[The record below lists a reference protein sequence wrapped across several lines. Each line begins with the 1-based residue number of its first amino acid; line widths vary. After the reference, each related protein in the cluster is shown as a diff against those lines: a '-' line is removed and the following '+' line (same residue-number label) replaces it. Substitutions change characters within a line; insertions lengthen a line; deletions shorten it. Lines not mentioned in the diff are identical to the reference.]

1 MAELSSETVAEIRR
15 LAAEG
20 VGRNEIARRVG
31 VSSSTVT
38 AYAPAGSF
46 DRGASAAAT
55 KARQID
61 MAARRAELAANL
73 LADAERLREQL
84 WRPHLAYA
92 FGGKDNDY
100 NEHELDEPGPAD
112 KRALMATI
120 STAMAAHLRL
130 VDHDSDGGV
139 AHAESAMDR
148 FMDAVA
154 QRTAEIRGEQ

>member
-1 MAELSSETVAEIRR
+1 MAELPSETVAEIQR

-20 VGRNEIARRVG
+20 VGRNEIARRLG

-38 AYAPAGSF
+38 AHAPAGSF
-46 DRGASAAAT
+46 DRTASAAAT
-55 KARQID
+55 KARQLD

-73 LADAERLREQL
+73 LSDAERLREQL
-84 WRPHLAYA
+84 WEPHLAYA

-100 NEHELDEPGPAD
+100 NEHELAEPGPAD
-112 KRALMATI
+112 KRALI
-120 STAMAAHLRL
+120 SSVSTAMAAHLRL

-139 AHAESAMDR
+139 AHAESVLDS

-154 QRTAEIRGEQ
+154 QRAAEIRGKQ